1 MQKLKKLNLNTCTNL
16 LQPLEV
22 LPEEGHGPVW
32 PRGAQ
37 LHNAVLQQLLN
48 VVFLHILLTLPQAP
62 LLLAARTSRCHG
74 DNRNPALWPLTF
86 VLGKADSSV
95 EKRKHGVRSSL
106 CDMDS
111 LFDQKAAQ
119 KPECLCVVMR
129 YGWTENVRMWEKQ
142 NQSENAPRGGVLLW
156 HCGAWVLLSVRSK
169 IWSYDEI
176 THNGPQTK

>member
-95 EKRKHGVRSSL
+95 EKKQAWCQIISVRHGFTFWPESSTKTRVSVCRDEIWPDRK
-106 CDMDS
+106 C
-111 LFDQKAAQ
+111 
-119 KPECLCVVMR
+119 
-129 YGWTENVRMWEKQ
+129 ENVRKTEPEWECAERWGVALTPWSLSASECQEQ
-142 NQSENAPRGGVLLW
+142 NLV
-156 HCGAWVLLSVRSK
+156 
-169 IWSYDEI
+169 IWWDH
-176 THNGPQTK
+176 T